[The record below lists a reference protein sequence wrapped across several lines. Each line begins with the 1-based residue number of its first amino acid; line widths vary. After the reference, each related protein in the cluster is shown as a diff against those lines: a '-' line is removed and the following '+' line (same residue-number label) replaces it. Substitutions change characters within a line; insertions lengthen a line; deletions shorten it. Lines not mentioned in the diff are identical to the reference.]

1 MYINVCDCCCYSCCL
16 FKKKDDSQAPRSPP
30 ALGAGAG
37 VEELTDPVLPP
48 PTFASTLESLAEI
61 SLSIEITVLR
71 SDMMRFVFVSCCQ
84 EKKRFFFGDLS
95 ALSVFQF

>member
-1 MYINVCDCCCYSCCL
+1 MCVIVVVIVAVCL
-16 FKKKDDSQAPRSPP
+16 KKKDDSQAPRSPP
-30 ALGAGAG
+30 ALGAAAG

>member
-1 MYINVCDCCCYSCCL
+1 MCVIVVVIVAVCL
-16 FKKKDDSQAPRSPP
+16 KKKDDSQAPRSPP
-30 ALGAGAG
+30 ALGAAAG

-84 EKKRFFFGDLS
+84 EKKRFFFGCSVYLS
-95 ALSVFQF
+95 AL